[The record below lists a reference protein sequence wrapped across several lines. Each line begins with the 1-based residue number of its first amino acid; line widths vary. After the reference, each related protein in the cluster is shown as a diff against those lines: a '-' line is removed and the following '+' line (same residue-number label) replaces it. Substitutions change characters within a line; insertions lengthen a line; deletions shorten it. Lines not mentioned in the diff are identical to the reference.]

1 MNRQK
6 NSTILL
12 VDDEQNILTVLSSV
26 LRQEGYT
33 VLLAASA
40 EESLERLH
48 SASVDLVVTDLRL
61 PGKSG
66 LELLEELTSIQPGLP
81 VIMITAFGSI
91 ENAVQAM
98 KLGAFNY
105 LTKPVN
111 TDEFLLLIR
120 KALDTSS
127 LQAENLDLKK
137 ALKDNYRLGSMI
149 GKSRAMQEVFTLVA
163 KVTDLQSNILVTGE
177 TGTGKELVAK
187 AIHFSG
193 QFANQPF
200 VTIDCASVPE
210 SLLESELFGHAKGA
224 FTGAVQ
230 TRKGRIESADGGTL
244 FLDEV
249 GELPLQLQGKF
260 LRFLQNKEFVRLGS
274 NTNRRV
280 NLRIV
285 AATNKDLEAEVAR
298 GHWREDLFYRLNVI
312 NIHIPPLRERPE
324 DIPLLMEAFLE
335 KYAHQNHKPALGF
348 SDEVAGVFDDY
359 DWPGNVRELE
369 NVIERGVILSTGD
382 RITRSC
388 LPARLLKDRGP
399 DEPNAGQNSS
409 LLAVERELIVKALHR
424 QNNNQSA
431 AARDLGISRKQLR
444 TKMKHHDLLA

>member
-163 KVTDLQSNILVTGE
+163 KVNR
-177 TGTGKELVAK
+177 
-187 AIHFSG
+187 
-193 QFANQPF
+193 P
-200 VTIDCASVPE
+200 
-210 SLLESELFGHAKGA
+210 
-224 FTGAVQ
+224 AVQ
-230 TRKGRIESADGGTL
+230 YSGHRRDRDRQRACRQGHSLFRSIRQPAFCDHRLRLRARI
-244 FLDEV
+244 
-249 GELPLQLQGKF
+249 
-260 LRFLQNKEFVRLGS
+260 
-274 NTNRRV
+274 
-280 NLRIV
+280 
-285 AATNKDLEAEVAR
+285 
-298 GHWREDLFYRLNVI
+298 
-312 NIHIPPLRERPE
+312 
-324 DIPLLMEAFLE
+324 
-335 KYAHQNHKPALGF
+335 PAGIRAL
-348 SDEVAGVFDDY
+348 
-359 DWPGNVRELE
+359 
-369 NVIERGVILSTGD
+369 
-382 RITRSC
+382 RSC
-388 LPARLLKDRGP
+388 QGRFHRGGP
-399 DEPNAGQNSS
+399 DPEGT
-409 LLAVERELIVKALHR
+409 H
-424 QNNNQSA
+424 
-431 AARDLGISRKQLR
+431 
-444 TKMKHHDLLA
+444 